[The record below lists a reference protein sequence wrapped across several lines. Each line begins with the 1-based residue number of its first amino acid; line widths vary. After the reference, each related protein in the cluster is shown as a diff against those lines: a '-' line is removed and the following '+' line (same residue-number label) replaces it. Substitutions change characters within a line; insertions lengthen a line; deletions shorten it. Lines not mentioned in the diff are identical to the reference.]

1 MKQATDEQ
9 RFSVYYAVLF
19 GSIGAMFP
27 FAALWMNQAGIEPA
41 MIGVIV
47 SGPSVAMLLTTI
59 TLGRL
64 ADNLPER
71 RQAIIAAN
79 WIILLVHLTL
89 FLTTKEWVVLLVW
102 LLAGIA
108 MYAKVPITDAA
119 ALGLARR
126 NGSDFARVRMFGS
139 IGFVLMLS
147 VAGFAY
153 ERWGIGTFVMGLFIA
168 NVARLLAAYY
178 LPLMSTNGMSANGM
192 STNGNSANAHSHEA
206 SILKTSTPKT
216 SIPKTS
222 APKAATSISQSLYQ
236 PGILLTLIG
245 GALINASHA
254 MVNTYGIL
262 LWTEQGLS
270 ESVASLAIGIG
281 VIVEVALMWWFRSLT
296 QHVSARTC
304 LLVAAACGMLRWSLL
319 ASYASLPVIFAAQ
332 ALHGV
337 TFGVTYLACVN
348 FISRRVSE
356 QAGARGQSLL
366 ATLTTACMAMATF
379 TCGQLFDHQGST
391 IYWLMG
397 SVCLLAMLCIFV
409 SYRFLKRGAE
419 GLGDAVNNP
428 A

>member
-47 SGPSVAMLLTTI
+47 AGPSVAMLLTTI

-89 FLTTKEWVVLLVW
+89 FLTTEEWVVLLVW

-178 LPLMSTNGMSANGM
+178 LPLMSTNRRP
-192 STNGNSANAHSHEA
+192 TNNNNSATAHSHE
-206 SILKTSTPKT
+206 TSTANTTTAKA
-216 SIPKTS
+216 SG
-222 APKAATSISQSLYQ
+222 PKAVASASQSLYQ

-319 ASYASLPVIFAAQ
+319 ASFASLPVIFAAQ

-348 FISRRVSE
+348 FIARRVSE

-379 TCGQLFDHQGST
+379 TCGQLFDNHGST

-397 SVCLLAMLCIFV
+397 SVCALAMLCIFV

>member
-47 SGPSVAMLLTTI
+47 AGPSVAMLLTTI

-178 LPLMSTNGMSANGM
+178 LPLMSTNGMSTNGM
-192 STNGNSANAHSHEA
+192 SNGMSNGNSANAHSHEA
-206 SILKTSTPKT
+206 FTPKT
-216 SIPKTS
+216 AAPKTAIPKTS

-319 ASYASLPVIFAAQ
+319 ASFASLPVIFAAQ

-348 FISRRVSE
+348 FISPACVRASRCTRS
-356 QAGARGQSLL
+356 
-366 ATLTTACMAMATF
+366 TACMAMATF

>member
-1 MKQATDEQ
+1 MKQATAEQ
-9 RFSVYYAVLF
+9 RYAVYYAVLF

-27 FAALWMNQAGIEPA
+27 FAALWMNQVGIEPA

-47 SGPSVAMLLTTI
+47 AGPSVAMLLTTI

-64 ADNLPER
+64 ADNLAER
-71 RQAIIAAN
+71 RQAIIVGN

-89 FLTTKEWVVLLVW
+89 FLTTNEWVVLLVW
-102 LLAGIA
+102 LLAGIT
-108 MYAKVPITDAA
+108 MYAKVPITDAS

-153 ERWGIGTFVMGLFIA
+153 ERWGIGTFVMGLLIA
-168 NVARLLAAYY
+168 NIARLAAAYY
-178 LPLMSTNGMSANGM
+178 LPLMPINSGPTNSGPTNSDTSNSETSDSNRANVQ
-192 STNGNSANAHSHEA
+192 AHN
-206 SILKTSTPKT
+206 TSV
-216 SIPKTS
+216 SVG
-222 APKAATSISQSLYQ
+222 QSLYQ

-262 LWTEQGLS
+262 LWTEQGMT

-281 VIVEVALMWWFRSLT
+281 VVVEIALMWWFRSLT
-296 QHVSARTC
+296 QNVSARTC

-319 ASYASLPVIFAAQ
+319 ASTVSLPVIFAAQ

-337 TFGVTYLACVN
+337 TFGVTFLACVN
-348 FISRRVSE
+348 FISRRVPE
-356 QAGARGQSLL
+356 HAGARGQSLL
-366 ATLTTACMAMATF
+366 ATLTTACMAIATF
-379 TCGQLFDHQGST
+379 ICGQLFDNKGSA

-397 SVCLLAMLCIFV
+397 SVCLSAMLCIFV

-419 GLGDAVNNP
+419 GLGDAVNNHSQ
-428 A
+428 